1 METGAYSIIKFIN
14 DFERINK
21 PFVLKNFYLN
31 KDKNYKLKDEEG
43 YTPLHWACF
52 LNDIEAVNFLLEKA
66 DIDINC
72 KSNKGFTPLHKAVL
86 GNNPNIV
93 IMLLKKGAD
102 VVSVNDKNE
111 SALDLVKIINEKNNR
126 NKDILEK
133 YKRIKSEC
141 NNQNKKQMNLNIDYP
156 DKTKERNKE
165 NNLNFNQLNNVNN
178 KNNNLVIENEP
189 DEKKL
194 IIGENKTNNKSKNNI
209 LYNPKNVNEEII
221 IKDNICQIKEENKEI
236 IKKEENT
243 KSIENTKNIKK
254 EKILETGDK
263 LINIEENINIDVE
276 KNKENNEENDGLLRN
291 FKFNNKTKPNKNDE
305 INIKNNLKVSLIN
318 EESKVDEKDKRI
330 KNKQIQIN
338 PEEIEFQKKNIKNDK
353 IPLYLSK
360 LEAKGLINIGG
371 TCFMNTVLQCFFH
384 VTELTDFF
392 IKQRNVFE
400 DKDFS
405 NSYSSVVDGLINS
418 NENAFKP
425 IKFKRALINI
435 DQKYGSFN
443 GCDPKD
449 VVEEFLCTVHSE
461 LNDDASVK
469 LNNKLNKL
477 NKIEVF
483 KYYKD
488 QEEKTKTIISEL
500 FSWCCEREKYC
511 PDCGNKTYDFDFD
524 NVLIFYLEKVY
535 KELKANFFSQKKL
548 DLINDCFKYRFMNR
562 KKQFHCFY
570 CDESKN
576 GDVTEILY
584 ELPKYFIIVLDRGK
598 DDKFQCDVNF
608 EIDIDLSSYT
618 EQTYEKNYSTKY
630 SLLCATFLQGHSG
643 CGHTVA
649 FCKHF
654 DNNYYLFNDS
664 SVSKEN
670 RNYIKN
676 KNAFLLFYERK

>member
-1 METGAYSIIKFIN
+1 MGCHFCRIFFRESEPELDLRFELNTENLLKSDSKGYTMLHYSVMNNQEHTTKNIINLVHEEFPNNFYEFLNRKSKEGLNALKYAEKNKNYNIIKLLMETGAYSIIKFIN

-254 EKILETGDK
+254 EKIQK
-263 LINIEENINIDVE
+263 I
-276 KNKENNEENDGLLRN
+276 
-291 FKFNNKTKPNKNDE
+291 
-305 INIKNNLKVSLIN
+305 IKKI
-318 EESKVDEKDKRI
+318 I
-330 KNKQIQIN
+330 KK
-338 PEEIEFQKKNIKNDK
+338 
-353 IPLYLSK
+353 
-360 LEAKGLINIGG
+360 
-371 TCFMNTVLQCFFH
+371 
-384 VTELTDFF
+384 
-392 IKQRNVFE
+392 
-400 DKDFS
+400 
-405 NSYSSVVDGLINS
+405 
-418 NENAFKP
+418 
-425 IKFKRALINI
+425 
-435 DQKYGSFN
+435 
-443 GCDPKD
+443 
-449 VVEEFLCTVHSE
+449 
-461 LNDDASVK
+461 
-469 LNNKLNKL
+469 
-477 NKIEVF
+477 
-483 KYYKD
+483 
-488 QEEKTKTIISEL
+488 
-500 FSWCCEREKYC
+500 
-511 PDCGNKTYDFDFD
+511 
-524 NVLIFYLEKVY
+524 
-535 KELKANFFSQKKL
+535 
-548 DLINDCFKYRFMNR
+548 
-562 KKQFHCFY
+562 
-570 CDESKN
+570 
-576 GDVTEILY
+576 
-584 ELPKYFIIVLDRGK
+584 
-598 DDKFQCDVNF
+598 
-608 EIDIDLSSYT
+608 
-618 EQTYEKNYSTKY
+618 
-630 SLLCATFLQGHSG
+630 
-643 CGHTVA
+643 
-649 FCKHF
+649 
-654 DNNYYLFNDS
+654 
-664 SVSKEN
+664 
-670 RNYIKN
+670 
-676 KNAFLLFYERK
+676 